1 MGTLAYLLA
10 IIAETIS
17 CMCAQAL
24 RDVVPPFQLN
34 FLRYVAQLL
43 FTIVLVILKGM
54 DITIFISHF
63 QFYTVLTS
71 VLSMIYNVSF
81 YSAASILPLGTL
93 VMVLGIV
100 QIVGILIIQRVLF
113 METISFFKI
122 IVIPVTLVGISL
134 MLEPVVHFED
144 MGSFVDTYIGSSSQE
159 HSTYVGIILAIIA
172 GLTSA
177 IYVSIVNNK
186 LQNVQMV
193 IISMWFGTV
202 GSICSLILAFYID
215 ELQFQI
221 TLQDGL
227 LVLGHSSATAIC
239 ALFTIYGSQHTPLIT
254 WAIID
259 NLRIVLNILMQY
271 TVMRSV
277 MPVSTNA
284 YEISGIVITLA
295 CIVYAVVCDVYIEM
309 ANANSQII

>member
-1 MGTLAYLLA
+1 MA
-10 IIAETIS
+10 ITAEAIG

-24 RDVVPPFQLN
+24 QDVVPPFQLN
-34 FLRYVAQLL
+34 FLRFVAQLL
-43 FTIVLVILKGM
+43 FSVALIILKGM
-54 DITIFISHF
+54 DITMFISHF
-63 QFYTVLTS
+63 QFYTVITS
-71 VLSMIYNVSF
+71 VLGTFYNVSL
-81 YSAASILPLGTL
+81 YSAASRLPLGTL

-100 QIVGILIIQRVLF
+100 QIVGILIIQRVFF

-122 IVIPVTLVGISL
+122 IVIPVTLAGIFL
-134 MLEPVVHFED
+134 MLEPGVHFEHQ
-144 MGSFVDTYIGSSSQE
+144 GSFNDTNIGSRRQE
-159 HSTYVGIILAIIA
+159 HSTYVGIILTIIA
-172 GLTSA
+172 GLTSVM
-177 IYVSIVNNK
+177 YVSVINNK
-186 LQNVQMV
+186 LQNVQAV
-193 IISMWFGTV
+193 FISMWLGTV

-215 ELQFQI
+215 QLQFQL
-221 TLQDGL
+221 TLQEGL
-227 LVLGHSSATAIC
+227 LVLGHSSAAAIC
-239 ALFTIYGSQHTPLIT
+239 ALLTIFGSQHTPLIT

-284 YEISGIVITLA
+284 FEISGIVITLA